1 MSTVLAPG
9 LRKLAAVLAVG
20 CVSIS
25 GLPAASATPIPASAS
40 VVSMARADA
49 SQDGF
54 EAEVLRLTNEAR
66 SKSRKC
72 GGKKMKKVRP
82 VRWSDTL
89 AASADAHSADMA
101 NNNYFSHYGQS
112 GASPFQRM
120 RAAGYSYRAAG
131 ENIAAG
137 RSLADP
143 AAVVRAWLNSP
154 GHCRVI
160 MNGKYKELGVGR
172 VEGPGKYGIYY
183 TQNFGLS
190 KNG

>member
-1 MSTVLAPG
+1 MSTIPTPG
-9 LRKLAAVLAVG
+9 LKTLAAALAVG
-20 CVSIS
+20 CVTLAGVPGVSAA
-25 GLPAASATPIPASAS
+25 PAPASAS
-40 VVSMARADA
+40 HISVRTVAGAE
-49 SQDGF
+49 QDGF

-72 GGKKMKKVRP
+72 GGKKMKRVRP
-82 VRWSDTL
+82 LSWSEVL
-89 AASADAHSADMA
+89 ASTANEHSADMA
-101 NNNYFSHYGQS
+101 TADYFSHYTPS
-112 GASPFQRM
+112 GASPFDRM

-143 AAVVRAWLNSP
+143 AAVVRAWLKSP

-172 VEGPGKYGIYY
+172 VEGAGKWGVYW
-183 TQNFGLS
+183 TQNFGAH
-190 KNG
+190 K

>member
-1 MSTVLAPG
+1 
-9 LRKLAAVLAVG
+9 
-20 CVSIS
+20 
-25 GLPAASATPIPASAS
+25 
-40 VVSMARADA
+40 
-49 SQDGF
+49 
-54 EAEVLRLTNEAR
+54 
-66 SKSRKC
+66 
-72 GGKKMKKVRP
+72 
-82 VRWSDTL
+82 
-89 AASADAHSADMA
+89 
-101 NNNYFSHYGQS
+101 
-112 GASPFQRM
+112 M

-183 TQNFGLS
+183 TQNFGTRKRRLS
-190 KNG
+190 HPTEQASRPLHVVGHLDDEVLDGVEPQRGPQAAR